1 MTCEGPAANQQSF
14 QQSCIWLLP
23 SWHSRRQ
30 MSTAKCSFWQCPP
43 RELPLPS
50 YCLHGGGP
58 RTWSQNPERELV
70 YLSEL
75 PLSEGDCTGPHSHS
89 SVIGLQ
95 GDSPIPPNWHTN
107 LLWGL
112 DVARALLKPTQH
124 TIVSSGFPSLW
135 IPSRAVTLVSPVWGS
150 MLPFLHMHT
159 HTCRG
164 RQVTAQQ
171 KFDFVLWSS
180 ISHEVPTKME
190 LPWQY
195 QMPFYQKHS
204 LEFNC
209 RNDYDNV

>member
-1 MTCEGPAANQQSF
+1 
-14 QQSCIWLLP
+14 
-23 SWHSRRQ
+23 

-50 YCLHGGGP
+50 YCLHGSGP

-95 GDSPIPPNWHTN
+95 GDSPIPRTGILTYYGVWM
-107 LLWGL
+107 W
-112 DVARALLKPTQH
+112 QE
-124 TIVSSGFPSLW
+124 PSLS
-135 IPSRAVTLVSPVWGS
+135 PPTTLLYPLVPFSLDP
-150 MLPFLHMHT
+150 LPCCNPCQPNLRLHASLLTHAHT

-164 RQVTAQQ
+164 SQVTAQQ

-190 LPWQY
+190 LP
-195 QMPFYQKHS
+195 
-204 LEFNC
+204 
-209 RNDYDNV
+209 